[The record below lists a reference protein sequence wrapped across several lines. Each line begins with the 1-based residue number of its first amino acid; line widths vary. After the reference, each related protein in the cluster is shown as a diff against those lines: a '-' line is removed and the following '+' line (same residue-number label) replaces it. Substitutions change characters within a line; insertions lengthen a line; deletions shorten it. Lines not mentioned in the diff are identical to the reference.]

1 MTLTLQKVTIKIN
14 ENRTFYL
21 LERNVIRMK
30 RRIQALTLALC
41 FCTAFLFSS
50 CSFMKKQEEPQVQ
63 NHSELTSTESFPIK
77 LNVREEEYLIASKP
91 RSLAVLSADLVQAL
105 GDIGAA
111 SLIFGRLHRCTLFG
125 QPFCQPKLRH
135 CPEPQFA
142 TADFP
147 CARTG
152 CWFLFPCVK
161 AASSSWSRRA
171 FRSSALTTRTASTPS
186 KSAIALCFPF
196 ATAWRA
202 PRRLKPFLNEYQQRL
217 DTAIQPA
224 SEYVRVTSKKKAI
237 YLAQPDYTM
246 ATGET
251 LEGELLD
258 QMGFDNLGELGSRW
272 SYPEVESEELV
283 PDIIFYDSQLD
294 PEQIIQSP
302 VYSQSPAVLSQQ
314 LIPVDFSAMRLR
326 GLPMIDQLA
335 QMAQSGYPQAYGG

>member
-77 LNVREEEYLIASKP
+77 LNVGEEEYLIASKP

-105 GDIGAA
+105 GDIGAVSLSA
-111 SLIFGRLHRCTLFG
+111 SQSCGTALNPNLQQLISVRPDWVLVSVPMRQSSIEQLEQAGIQVICFDYPDSIDSIKERYRTLFSLCYG
-125 QPFCQPKLRH
+125 LEGTQ
-135 CPEPQFA
+135 
-142 TADFP
+142 
-147 CARTG
+147 
-152 CWFLFPCVK
+152 K
-161 AASSSWSRRA
+161 AEA
-171 FRSSALTTRTASTPS
+171 
-186 KSAIALCFPF
+186 
-196 ATAWRA
+196 
-202 PRRLKPFLNEYQQRL
+202 FLNEYQQRL

>member
-1 MTLTLQKVTIKIN
+1 MRQSSIEQLEQAGIQVICFDYPDSIDSIK
-14 ENRTFYL
+14 ERYRT
-21 LERNVIRMK
+21 
-30 RRIQALTLALC
+30 
-41 FCTAFLFSS
+41 LFSL
-50 CSFMKKQEEPQVQ
+50 CYGLEGTQ
-63 NHSELTSTESFPIK
+63 
-77 LNVREEEYLIASKP
+77 
-91 RSLAVLSADLVQAL
+91 
-105 GDIGAA
+105 
-111 SLIFGRLHRCTLFG
+111 
-125 QPFCQPKLRH
+125 
-135 CPEPQFA
+135 
-142 TADFP
+142 
-147 CARTG
+147 
-152 CWFLFPCVK
+152 K
-161 AASSSWSRRA
+161 AEA
-171 FRSSALTTRTASTPS
+171 
-186 KSAIALCFPF
+186 
-196 ATAWRA
+196 
-202 PRRLKPFLNEYQQRL
+202 FLNEYQQRL

-224 SEYVRVTSKKKAI
+224 SEYVRVASKKKVV

>member
-50 CSFMKKQEEPQVQ
+50 CSFMQKQEEPQVQ

-77 LNVREEEYLIASKP
+77 LNVGEEEYLIASKP

-111 SLIFGRLHRCTLFG
+111 SLISGACTDAPSSVSLSASQSCGTALNPNLQQLISVRPDWVLVSVPMRQSSIEQLEQAGIQVICFDYPDSIDSIKERYRTLFSLCYG
-125 QPFCQPKLRH
+125 LEGTQ
-135 CPEPQFA
+135 
-142 TADFP
+142 
-147 CARTG
+147 
-152 CWFLFPCVK
+152 K
-161 AASSSWSRRA
+161 AEA
-171 FRSSALTTRTASTPS
+171 
-186 KSAIALCFPF
+186 
-196 ATAWRA
+196 
-202 PRRLKPFLNEYQQRL
+202 FLNEYQQRL

-258 QMGFDNLGELGSRW
+258 QMGFNNLGELGSRW

-283 PDIIFYDSQLD
+283 PDIIFYDNQLD

-314 LIPVDFSAMRLR
+314 LIPVDFSAMRLH